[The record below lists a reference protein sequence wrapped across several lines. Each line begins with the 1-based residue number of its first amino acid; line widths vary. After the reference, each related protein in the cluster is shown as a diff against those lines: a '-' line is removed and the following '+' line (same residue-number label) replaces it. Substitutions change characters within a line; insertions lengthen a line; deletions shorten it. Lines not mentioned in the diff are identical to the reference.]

1 MSDEHDTELR
11 PPFCRQGNKYNLR
24 DKILPIIPPHKI
36 YVELFAGSGAIF
48 FAKPKAELSVLN
60 DLDKKVIRK
69 FNLIK
74 KAPTDPEKYPKIKSS
89 LEAYKHFFDHHG
101 DSVADRIVAERI
113 ASCNGYAGKPI
124 EKSSMIYKTNF
135 PNMLIKMMGEYQDKL
150 EGVRLDTKDYA
161 KIVKKY
167 DSPETFFFID
177 PPYENTSKTFGYAQ
191 DQGFDFE
198 RLEQV
203 LSTIKGNFLMTIN
216 DSPRIRKL
224 FAKFHIK
231 KVNVKN
237 GWFNAHNNNQSRF
250 RKELFIT
257 NYTI

>member
-1 MSDEHDTELR
+1 MSDDDAELR

-24 DKILPIIPPHKI
+24 DKILPLIPPHST

-48 FAKPKAELSVLN
+48 FAKPKAELNVLN
-60 DLDKKVIRK
+60 DLDKKVISK
-69 FNLIK
+69 YNLIK
-74 KAPTDPEKYPKIKSS
+74 KAPTNPEVYPKIKKS

-101 DSVADRIVAERI
+101 NAVADRLVAERI
-113 ASCNGYAGKPI
+113 ASCNGYSGTPI
-124 EKSSMIYKTNF
+124 DNSSMIYKTSY

-150 EGVRLDTKDYA
+150 DGVRLDTKDYA

-177 PPYENTSKTFGYAQ
+177 PPYENTSKSFGYAE

-203 LSTIKGNFLMTIN
+203 LSTIKGKFLMTIN

-237 GWFNAHNNNQSRF
+237 VWFNNVTSKR
-250 RKELFIT
+250 RVREELFIT
-257 NYTI
+257 NYNI